1 MKHFLRYSFVALLTL
16 VSAFAAAEEVTFL
29 PSEVRGTSTNGGADQ
44 FSKNGITVSC
54 NNGTLGRDDN
64 YRFFKSSVATISS
77 TVGNITKVEFTCTV
91 AGTEKYGPGCFTAPS
106 VGSYTYAETVG
117 TWTGDALSFTLTA
130 SSAQVRATKIVVTYT
145 PAGGVVVPPTVEG
158 EDGFM
163 ETATVTLGSSQDGAE
178 IYYTLDGSTPT
189 NQSTKYTAPFTISE
203 TTTVSAIA
211 YLNGKASAVTAKTFN
226 KAATYTVAEAL
237 AILSA
242 GTDIPTSDVVITGIV
257 SKIDEVNTDYGN
269 ATYYISDDG
278 TTTSQLEVFR
288 GYSLNGAKFTS
299 QDELK
304 VGDKVTVKGVIVNYK
319 SGDKV
324 TPEINTGSKIIERNG
339 VTTGINR
346 VQQSAADAP
355 LYNLSGQRVDAS
367 YKGVVIKN
375 GKKFVVR

>member
-16 VSAFAAAEEVTFL
+16 VSSFAAADEVTFL
-29 PSEVRGTSTNGGADQ
+29 PSEVKGTAAAGSADQ
-44 FSKNGITVSC
+44 FSKDGITVACDKGALS
-54 NNGTLGRDDN
+54 RDDN
-64 YRFFKSSVATISS
+64 YRFYKGSVATISS
-77 TVGNITKVEFTCTV
+77 IVGNITKVEFTCTA
-91 AGTEKYGPGCFTAPS
+91 AGTDLYGPGCFTAPS

-145 PAGGVVVPPTVEG
+145 PAAGVVVPPTVEG
-158 EDGFM
+158 EDGFV

-189 NQSTKYTAPFTISE
+189 DQSTKYTAPFTISE

-242 GTDIPTSDVVITGIV
+242 GTDIPTGDVVVKGIV
-257 SKIDEVNTDYGN
+257 SHIDEVNTQYGN

-278 TTTSQLEVFR
+278 TTAAQLEVFR
-288 GYSLNGAKFTS
+288 GYSLGGAKFTS

-304 VGDKVTVKGVIVNYK
+304 VGDKVTVKGVIINYK
-319 SGDKV
+319 SGDNV
-324 TPEINTGSKIIERNG
+324 TPEINTGSKIIMRNG
-339 VTTGINR
+339 ITTGITR
-346 VQQSAADAP
+346 VEQSAADAP

-367 YKGVVIKN
+367 YKGVVIKD

>member
-77 TVGNITKVEFTCTV
+77 TVGNITKVVFTCTV

-106 VGSYTYAETVG
+106 VGGYTFADKVG

-130 SSAQVRATKIVVTYT
+130 SSNQVRATKIVVTYT

-158 EDGFM
+158 EDGFV
-163 ETATVTLGSSQDGAE
+163 ETATVTLGSSQDEAE

-242 GTDIPTSDVVITGIV
+242 GTDIPTSDVVVKGIV
-257 SKIDEVNTDYGN
+257 SQIDEVNTQYGN

-278 TTTSQLEVFR
+278 STASQLEVYR
-288 GYSLNGAKFTS
+288 GYSLGGAKFTS

-304 VGDKVTVKGVIVNYK
+304 MGDKVTVKGVIRNYK